1 MNEPAPEKSSLQAF
15 VDVLILGIAGVFILW
30 ALSFAIFGG
39 VRPGG
44 PDLSIIAYIAMS
56 GFLGF
61 FLLGIILHRRQ

>member
-61 FLLGIILHRRQ
+61 FLLGISLHRRQ